1 MSWSPDQEV
10 VVFATGLHNLIL
22 MNKDFDPIVET
33 ALHTTEAGEGVQLSC
48 TVYH

>member
-10 VVFATGLHNLIL
+10 VVLTTGLHNLIL

-33 ALHTTEAGEGVQLSC
+33 ALQTTEAGEGN
-48 TVYH
+48 